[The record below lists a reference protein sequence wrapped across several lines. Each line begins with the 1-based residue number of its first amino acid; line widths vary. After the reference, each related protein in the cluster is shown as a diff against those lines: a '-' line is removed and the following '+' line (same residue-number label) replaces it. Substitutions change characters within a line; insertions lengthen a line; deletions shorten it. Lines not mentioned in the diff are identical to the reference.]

1 MSTSFEPA
9 VPRSPVHLEVDALL
23 LQQAEILGIN
33 ISSLIEQTLRTEL
46 CSVEPVPVQPSSD
59 QQIVYRNLIGEHPA
73 CCLGLRQYLRKK

>member
-1 MSTSFEPA
+1 MTTLYEPS

-23 LQQAEILGIN
+23 LQQAENHGIN

-46 CSVEPVPVQPSSD
+46 SGTESVPTHSSAD
-59 QQIVYRNLIGEHPA
+59 HLTIYQNLIGEHPV